1 MKPNFTFDRTAGS
14 HSLAAAGHRGVSRIG
29 DSMRSVKEFEA
40 ALIERLR
47 TSDPVGNFANEG
59 DLEKRFVL
67 PLVHN
72 VLKQDSGPHVYAHPW
87 KQPETC
93 EPNCTEGRGL
103 VEHVELHGCPECWND
118 SKEWAAVRL
127 YGLHCFDLVV
137 GDRKDS
143 FVLELKLL
151 RRARRGNR
159 RANDESQRLLGQCML
174 ARLVHPRVVAFCV
187 AERGALDDSET
198 SHVDALRDQGITL
211 IVKTLAGKTDNGT
224 G

>member
-1 MKPNFTFDRTAGS
+1 
-14 HSLAAAGHRGVSRIG
+14 
-29 DSMRSVKEFEA
+29 MRSLKEFEA
-40 ALIERLR
+40 TLIERLR
-47 TSDPVGNFANEG
+47 TSDPQGNFANEG
-59 DLEKRFVL
+59 DLERRFVL
-67 PLVHN
+67 PLVRD
-72 VLKQDSGPHVYAHPW
+72 VLNQDSGPRVYAHPW

-103 VEHVELHGCPECWND
+103 VEHAELHGCPDCWNE

-151 RRARRGNR
+151 RRAHHDNR
-159 RANDESQRLLGQCML
+159 RANDGFQRLLGQCLL

-187 AERGALDDSET
+187 AERGALDDSAT
-198 SHVDALRDQGITL
+198 SHVDALREQGITL
-211 IVKTLAGKTDNGT
+211 IVKTLAENRGT